1 MVLVNETYPADCI
14 IFRILINPSQPQ
26 YRVTGDVRV
35 LSAHQSITP
44 VLSFDKSL
52 QLKPDKEELLRL
64 QQTPSRTE
72 GSVQDHS
79 SQSHLEAKL
88 DNTEHCKG
96 PLQASVLSDNALDE
110 AIEEAKAIQDLVSP
124 R

>member
-14 IFRILINPSQPQ
+14 IFRILVNPSQPH

-35 LSAHQSITP
+35 LSVHQSVTP

-52 QLKPDKEELLRL
+52 QLKPDKEELLQL

-72 GSVQDHS
+72 GSVQDRS

-88 DNTEHCKG
+88 DITEHCKD
-96 PLQASVLSDNALDE
+96 PLQASALSDNALDE